1 MKDGRVGI
9 LLSDLIHL
17 PFSRASNSSNSSSFE
32 AQNSYK
38 RVISHWRKGPT
49 KILLYSLE
57 SLLQKRNNETVCKE
71 LLTSKHLEISSSKKI
86 FTAIHWTPSCMKRHE
101 SEIIYALH
109 IFILQ
114 LCLLLLLASRSSCRP
129 ASSWPRR
136 WRVEGLANSSSQAW
150 LASPPLSRRIQTV
163 SYSSL
168 STQPLTHISRHSSPL
183 SGQVWLRWRSSSFW
197 NHTKRQEP
205 RVWKNLSD

>member
-57 SLLQKRNNETVCKE
+57 SLLQKRNNETV
-71 LLTSKHLEISSSKKI
+71 LLV
-86 FTAIHWTPSCMKRHE
+86 P
-101 SEIIYALH
+101 
-109 IFILQ
+109 
-114 LCLLLLLASRSSCRP
+114 RSSCRP

-150 LASPPLSRRIQTV
+150 LTSPPNSHQIQAV
-163 SYSSL
+163 SYYSSL

>member
-38 RVISHWRKGPT
+38 RVISHWRKVPT

-57 SLLQKRNNETVCKE
+57 SLLQKRNNETVCKW
-71 LLTSKHLEISSSKKI
+71 LLTSKHLEIPSSKKI
-86 FTAIHWTPSCMKRHE
+86 FTGIHWMKRNG
-101 SEIIYALH
+101 SEIIKALN

-114 LCLLLLLASRSSCRP
+114 LLLLVFRSSCRP

-150 LASPPLSRRIQTV
+150 VASPPLSRRIQTV

-183 SGQVWLRWRSSSFW
+183 SGQVWLWWRSSSF
-197 NHTKRQEP
+197 
-205 RVWKNLSD
+205 